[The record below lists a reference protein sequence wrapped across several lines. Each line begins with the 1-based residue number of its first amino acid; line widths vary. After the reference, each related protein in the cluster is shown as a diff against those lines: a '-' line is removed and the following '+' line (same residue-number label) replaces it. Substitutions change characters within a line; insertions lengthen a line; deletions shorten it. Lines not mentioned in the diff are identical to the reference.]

1 MGIFD
6 LLGIEGS
13 SKKIYRDKFRKT
25 LRKISELSDK
35 ERAYVEKAFK
45 EELGGGLSKFEI
57 ERKCR
62 QLKHKTCDLLESLEV
77 RKIKEKL
84 LKYFE

>member
-1 MGIFD
+1 VGIFD

-13 SKKIYRDKFRKT
+13 SKKIYRDKFRKA
-25 LRKISELSDK
+25 LRKILELSDK
-35 ERAYVEKAFK
+35 EREYAEEAFK
-45 EELGGGLSKFEI
+45 EELSGGLSKFEI
-57 ERKCR
+57 KERCR
-62 QLKHKTCDLLESLEV
+62 KLKHKAGDLLESSEV